1 MRIGVAQNIRWT
13 APGAECEQDKT
24 AEVEA
29 QWHQQP
35 PQEWRREKVRDDA
48 ERIRGLVPGEDKV
61 CDVHEDSGAESGFG
75 HVKPR
80 TAPPRTFRSLIRWL
94 LRDTAPTQTQ
104 GERDKD
110 KEQESGR
117 KFGKKSARQNEP
129 KLDDGAA
136 RGRSPHLR
144 KLPNGEHPEQRDHD
158 IGDYERAEREKCR
171 HAHED
176 AEAQQTSPDAS
187 QTRAKNVYGKAKK
200 QGEQQHGHSG
210 PKDGGIGIVPTHDEP
225 VAEHPLS
232 QELIE
237 VLATEGPGNMR
248 VVGIHPLQDK
258 RQRRYYLRQRWV
270 FLVHPQIQLL
280 EIAHA
285 GADVRYFIDRDRLPP
300 RSPARQHRHGGEK
313 RGYGQEGGRGGPFL
327 IA

>member
-1 MRIGVAQNIRWT
+1 MRIGVSQNISGPAT
-13 APGAECEQDKT
+13 GAKREQDKT
-24 AEVEA
+24 AEVEPKR
-29 QWHQQP
+29 HQQP
-35 PQEWRREKVRDDA
+35 PQERRRGKVRDDA

-61 CDVHEDSGAESGFG
+61 SDVHEQSGPESGFG

-110 KEQESGR
+110 KEQQSGR

-158 IGDYERAEREKCR
+158 IGDYERAEGEKR
-171 HAHED
+171 GHAHED
-176 AEAQQTSPDAS
+176 AEAQQTAPDAS
-187 QTRAKNVYGKAKK
+187 QSRAKNIYGKAKE

-225 VAEHPLS
+225 VAEHPFS

-258 RQRRYYLRQRWV
+258 RHRRYYFCQRWM
-270 FLVHPQIQLL
+270 FLVHPQVQLL
-280 EIAHA
+280 QIADP
-285 GADVRYFIDRDRLPP
+285 GADVRYFIDSDRLAS
-300 RSPARQHRHGGEK
+300 RS
-313 RGYGQEGGRGGPFL
+313 
-327 IA
+327 